1 MGEQE
6 KMDEI
11 ALQLSKLQNDQRE
24 EIEEYIKRLSGVQ
37 NAQEFISEKYL
48 TFWCGEQL
56 FGVCISQVVQI
67 IQVPKITPI
76 PDAPH
81 YIKGVICMRD
91 EVIPIL
97 DLRLRLGKPEI
108 DYDSHTCVIIVTLQ
122 SGSLGLVVDFVNDVE
137 TIPDENIHIPIKQ
150 QDGSV
155 AYLKGIVKSGSP
167 TLLID
172 VDLLL
177 GADEVETLLDASKA
191 AQDNV
196 EREKENA

>member
-137 TIPDENIHIPIKQ
+137 TIPDENIHIPIK
-150 QDGSV
+150 
-155 AYLKGIVKSGSP
+155 
-167 TLLID
+167 
-172 VDLLL
+172 
-177 GADEVETLLDASKA
+177 
-191 AQDNV
+191 
-196 EREKENA
+196 

>member
-1 MGEQE
+1 
-6 KMDEI
+6 
-11 ALQLSKLQNDQRE
+11 
-24 EIEEYIKRLSGVQ
+24 
-37 NAQEFISEKYL
+37 
-48 TFWCGEQL
+48 
-56 FGVCISQVVQI
+56 
-67 IQVPKITPI
+67 
-76 PDAPH
+76 
-81 YIKGVICMRD
+81 MRD

-150 QDGSV
+150 QDGSA